1 MREKL
6 SPIKFNSI
14 LIQNRPELETNFL
27 PLNFNGLHNKI
38 EEKENLEAR
47 YRRIAIYRGVASF
60 GRIQNI
66 FGVFNILVNNNFDCR
81 LSCH

>member
-27 PLNFNGLHNKI
+27 ALNFNGLHNKI
-38 EEKENLEAR
+38 EEKEILEAR
-47 YRRIAIYRGVASF
+47 YRGIAMYRGVASF
-60 GRIQNI
+60 RRLRIVLA
-66 FGVFNILVNNNFDCR
+66 FLK
-81 LSCH
+81 LS